1 MEKKLFKSFKLKGL
15 FLLFSL
21 MLSTHFLFAQT
32 IFYSQ
37 GDGDFSSLFN
47 WDTNPTGGAIGPLS
61 TQLTDGLNI
70 FVVQDGHH
78 IVADQDLN
86 VKKIQIGQGA
96 VQATLTIGNSAT
108 ARNLVLGG
116 LEIATNSVL
125 GVNDFI
131 TTHLLTLKGNFVN
144 NGTANFKFGNYKV
157 CNLIFDGTF
166 AVSGSNSPHFN
177 DLKFLTG
184 ALTAAVSFDINGNV
198 VIENNADFNDGNLT
212 HTIAGNW
219 TENGT
224 GERLGTGTIVFDGS
238 SIQAIIG
245 TGIFHHLTAN
255 GGNTLIINQNTTIN
269 GDFLL
274 TNNTII
280 NTAYSHTFKGNFT
293 VTDGS
298 FIDATNGTF
307 TFDATA
313 QTQNLNIGFTGGLS
327 AVWFYRVYFDNG
339 NAAFPKNFNGELR
352 AKTTTYIY
360 PDAVLNGDIA
370 RNHDLNDLRI
380 EGQCNLLGTIILRGG
395 TIYDYFQNDIY
406 LNTNLIIQ
414 GGVYLNNND
423 ILHLNGDFT
432 LNSNFFV
439 LSDGAKLIGD
449 ASKSMLVKEA
459 ARLYIRGA
467 NNFPTGFASITL
479 HERSY
484 VRYDANINQIIKSG
498 IPYGGLE
505 MYYQTKTAEGNLDIN
520 YGVSMYQGTFDMGN
534 YTHTI
539 AGSFA
544 NDNTADGIYL
554 STGTVILDSPDAD
567 QYLNASDGGSY
578 VFNNLYFTNPAPTAV
593 REKRIYK
600 NIQVNGNFSI
610 TNTGGDAIR
619 YLNVNIYDSEIQ
631 GNNGSFTLG
640 SNVRLYTN
648 GSNSFSNTV
657 QSFDLWGGLVQL
669 ASTSSVYFNRH
680 LSDQYIP
687 AFGALLA
694 YGNVDFWGDGKKILQ
709 GTSLDIN
716 GNITRSGYLAIFKDS
731 GKNVNVAGNWNLGLG
746 FTELT
751 GTVIFDGAYQEIG
764 TSNFNHITFAGTNI
778 KKIIG
783 DSYVFG
789 NLTIKGNS
797 TVENPASTIYIQGNW
812 VEEANALFKQ
822 PTSWT
827 VFNGTVNQTITA
839 QPASY
844 FGNFRI
850 DKAGVNKTVTAN
862 SNFAVKQSFDF
873 IDNNA
878 SFNLNGKVLYLGLN
892 WNFRL
897 GCTFA
902 GAGGKIVFNGN
913 DGVQYIRNYNGNIV
927 YPNLEFQNNAFKYLE
942 QDTFYVNGNFVIDKS
957 VVTAGGWHIYV
968 SGNWQNTG
976 TFQHSGH
983 VILTGADQT
992 IGTSQFYNLYIDG
1005 SGTKTLAGNIQLN
1018 GSLEIRNNVTLD
1030 ISPNNYTISLQ
1041 GNWQNDSTGSFV
1053 ARQGTVVFVGN
1064 SSIVWTGKGNKVY
1077 GTSLLFLPPK
1087 AGLKDFYNLEVS
1099 QISGAGLRLRG
1110 DLRVENNFIINS
1122 GTLWQSENPINFGVN
1137 DISVGGDFVNE
1148 QYYGYAYEPGILF
1161 LNATTG
1167 TKRFKPG
1174 INSYGHVTI
1183 NADASVKYILESNF
1197 YMENNFDFQLN
1208 NATFDL
1214 NHYEMRMWGA
1224 SGFVNLNSGTFEIN
1238 SGAILRIYSGSRINN
1253 NGATFKLVGNETTPA
1268 TLSISTTGNYDFVQT
1283 AGVFHAKYFRVE
1295 STRNAGIDIQGGSID
1310 PVNNFSEGTFTSGI
1324 GTSYICLNGLD
1335 LGAGI
1340 TPINTGFNIG
1350 TTNNVARTSGTG
1362 IVNFQ
1367 NATGS
1372 LAGENYDNDPVNIVN
1387 WTYPGVYSWTGAGDG
1402 TNWDDGANWASGTVP
1417 TSSSNVILDHS
1428 AVGSAY
1434 TVRIQNANA
1443 VVNRLTLD
1451 IQAGAAI
1458 SLVLDSKELTIK
1470 ENLTVNAGATLQQTQ
1485 STDTIRIGGNWSN
1498 NGTFLSGT
1506 ATVVFNPL
1514 SGTKNIINSVSSPFY
1529 NLKVKTEGAVLAL
1542 ASNIEINNDLELAKG
1557 VFDASAAYNI
1567 YVRGNWLMRGGS
1579 FNARTSVVYFDK
1591 GGNSTQII
1599 EGGAFH
1605 SIIISNKLASGTAI
1619 KQIASNISI
1628 ENDLTIQA
1636 NSVFDGGQYIVYL
1649 KDDLLNYVGD
1659 AGFVQTGSGTLV
1671 LSGGD
1676 QLFTTTGVSTTIN
1689 HLICA
1694 GTGRKEVRTNLNVNG
1709 DISITTGSLDIYD
1722 GFFVT
1727 GMGTNSL
1734 IQTGSYI
1741 YVRGAANFPQGF
1753 ENIALNN
1760 GYVYYYADV
1769 PQTIYPTIYYSLL
1782 FGRPTVG
1789 VIADK
1794 IVTNNLVINGGLTL
1808 YDQTFLRVNNY
1819 TITLKGGIDF
1829 YPLAKQIEWG
1839 ANGTLIHNGGDWAI
1853 DGDITSFNNLFF
1865 TGTGTKS
1872 FWYRSMKIT
1881 GDLTVDN
1888 ECGIQQHDTV
1898 KVTCTSP
1905 NKTFSLI
1912 GQAYYY
1918 VYTNNLYSKAFALG
1932 FTYYNLDKQSRVY
1945 LRGNANQTI
1954 FTTPVYGNLYLYTT
1968 KIITQTLD
1976 GNLKV
1981 ENDFLMSY
1989 NELTL
1994 NDAGFN
2000 ISVGRNFE
2008 HRNYI
2013 PSPNTTFTFHGE
2025 NQSIYDYRTGNV
2037 DLIFENLV
2045 FSGSGIKTIRDG
2057 GDFIVVNKNLTI
2069 AENVEVFTDRV
2080 YTMKGQAWTD
2090 NGKFNQT
2097 SNWVE
2102 FTSNSPQTIEPSQI
2116 HQFYGMKFS
2125 GTGLKTVQEYGLN
2138 SYNGVF
2144 EIAVGSTLQLGN
2156 LTHRLAT
2163 IRPLING
2170 TWITNNANFVLYRAE
2185 TQYIPALTCNNI
2197 TFGNGDINIRNRY
2210 LEGNLVCN
2218 DLLIED
2224 KAQLVASIDNLTTS
2238 PKYSITLSGN
2248 WTDLGRFYAYG
2259 NTVNFESNNT
2269 DAKTIKLSQYGYFF
2283 NLNFNQSNTNA
2294 RNYTV
2299 NGEMRV
2305 LEVLRIGNG
2314 ASVNMAGQNL
2324 YLGDDDT
2331 NAPAAEQHF
2340 IDVGGELK
2348 LSAAGSLLFNTD
2360 DAGNPKLT
2368 VNGTLELI
2376 GSVGNYVNINK
2387 NGGGNYIDIL
2397 ISNLGKIK
2405 AKYYH
2410 FQYISPNGFE
2420 VMNGATIDP
2429 VNNFSEGTWSNM
2441 HPNASLGKCY
2451 YLKINND
2458 VSTLPAI
2465 ENVTFNFNGTPTS
2478 AIHYN
2483 VFRSSSA
2490 TGVLT
2495 FAGDINGVL
2504 GGKIYEDDAFEI
2516 SNGAPG
2522 KIVWPP
2528 ISAVAWNGS
2537 VSIDW
2542 FNPNNWTPAIVPD
2555 ISIQATIPIQAN
2567 NPVIYNANAACKDLI
2582 ISNGFLTLDEAKS
2595 LRIANSVTIGN
2606 AAEVAI
2612 LSVNNPLCNIEVGG
2626 DWNRGA
2632 NAVFNHGNGTVRFTK
2647 EIGSNVIS
2655 PRNSPF
2661 YNVIFVGGATYY
2673 WSGAETFVHGN
2684 FILSAGIFSP
2694 STDWYLLHLRGNYN
2708 NTGGQYFFNRAGTLI
2723 LDGSNQDIT
2732 KGTFNRLE
2740 VSGSGIK
2747 TFSDS
2752 LYLNLSNGLLTVKS
2766 TMKAAPNC
2774 TMDINSSDVIIENTG
2789 TFDDGNETHYFG
2801 GYRWYGNG
2809 NYAGNGT
2816 IVFDRPDWQYIYSG
2830 TFYNLTFEQNWRA
2843 LGGNISVLNNFYNK
2857 GYFQTQTFLMTN
2869 PTGNGIFTLTD
2880 NSRVYVLG
2888 ANNHPTGFGSYQI
2901 SPISNSYYEGYL
2913 NQTIKGNIPYG
2924 NLNLSHGTKSLGGD
2938 VDINGQLYLY
2948 SDAIFDVSTNNYK
2961 INISGAWNNSVGG
2974 EFVCR
2979 QGEVVLD
2986 GTTSRDITLKE
2997 GAKNDFYK
3005 LTVNLTNPTT
3015 YWRVLYADISIKD
3028 NLRVLGGRFSAYNR
3042 IIDVYGDMTAIG
3054 GTFTTEGTYRLVK
3067 PSGTASIKMNGSI
3080 LNNLYISSSATYT
3093 LQDDLALNGNFML
3106 TSATFDAN
3114 GKQVRLGYD
3123 YDIISISGTYK
3134 MGVGGRLSIGNGS
3147 TLTVNNGGI
3156 FYAVG
3161 AENQPAIVTNYGG
3174 RYNFSVES
3182 GGTIHAKYHWFEF
3195 MNTGGIYVKQGA
3207 LIDNTNNFSYGV
3219 FTNCPSGGYALRIEN
3234 NQSFTEALGN
3244 RIVDLSFPVNPSNG
3258 AANVA
3263 KFENTSGIIEIY
3275 HSVGSFSGET
3285 FDYDPQNLII
3295 WTGETVLTWVGTI
3308 NSNWHNAA
3316 NWRASIG
3323 ADIVPTRN
3331 EDVVIAD
3338 ATNQPI
3344 ISQSKAYAKSIV
3356 MNPNTY
3362 LTLNIQNAADTSLQ
3376 IMKDL
3381 VIKGN
3386 LIMQSDKDILTVG
3399 GNWINTGTFSGGEGL
3414 VIFKPQ
3420 QNLITVDNYTSMFS
3434 NLAIDGI
3441 GTVSLNRNAIVSN
3454 NLEIRNGI
3462 FDVTTNNY
3470 TLAVGGDFLNL
3481 ATFNPRAGR
3490 LTLNSTR
3497 VGDVVFNPG
3506 NAIYNYIDIEAGNA
3520 SVYKLTTSD
3529 LRMTRSMNINS
3540 GIFDLNKKTFFFGD
3554 AISTDIITVVGILKI
3569 SGGSSLKMAN
3579 TSKMIVANGGQLNL
3593 VGEENLYSTINNQGT
3608 GYYGVEINSG
3618 GLLSAKYY
3626 NISNINGIGIW
3637 LKSGSLLNAT
3647 HNLSFGNFL
3656 YCETNGRYLLME
3668 NDLPLNTQIQFVDF
3682 GQGAKY
3688 NVKRPSG
3695 ANFVTFV
3702 DAFGLRGGYL
3712 FEEDDFSA
3720 NLGNVRWE
3728 FTDPTLFWTG
3738 NVDEKWD
3745 DLNNWDDGAGGTGVP
3760 NHLTRVFIPNVTATT
3775 GNYPIINQS
3784 NATTRSVTI
3793 YTGGRLELQA
3803 NLSLRIAENFENS
3816 GNFSIQ
3822 NTSLSTVEVGK
3833 QWVCTGTF
3841 SSGTNSTVIFQALS
3855 GAVSITTNGQPFNNV
3870 SFTTASNAE
3879 YKTVDA
3885 FTAKKNFEIMQGSFT
3900 VTNSAHTITVG
3911 SNWNNQATYNHGNAD
3926 LVFNGNNNQN
3936 ITNTGTGR
3944 FFNVFFAGSGTK
3956 TLYSDIYVEG
3966 NLEILS
3972 TLNAKNKTIRL
3983 LKNWKNSGTFI
3994 PETSTIM
4001 LLGSEMQLVE
4011 KLSGETFYNLTINN
4025 TASSVPQVLF
4035 NGNVLV
4041 KNGTF
4046 ALIDGVVETSS
4057 SNLLTLENASLSG
4070 GTTTASYITG
4080 PMRKIGSANFVFP
4093 IGKGSKFAPI
4103 AISGMISSAS
4113 FTAEYFEAS
4122 PVNTGAVTGA
4132 LTHVSG
4138 KEHWFLNRESGTGE
4152 PQVTLYW
4159 NNGPN
4164 SGIDNLDELTV
4175 AAYNGSVWNEFGS
4188 SIIGSLLS
4196 GAVRSI
4202 SPATYFGYF
4211 TFGSLSAD
4219 YNPFSSGTQW
4229 LGSISSAWEILANW
4243 SNGIPNQLNNA
4254 TITAAPINQP
4264 VISSAAVCKSLTIHT
4279 GAKLVVTE
4287 GYSLTAH
4294 SGTYNN
4300 GELLLKSPINS
4311 GAAASFIDN
4320 GTVEGA
4326 GQYII
4331 ERFFS
4336 RDEWHY
4342 LSTPVNYG
4350 NASSYLFTN
4359 PFGTS
4364 FYNSNFITYN
4374 EPSSSNSWMN
4384 GWVKGYT
4391 NETTPKNL
4399 EIMKGYAFISNQ
4411 YHNIL
4416 FAGTFNT
4423 GEQTRLTTY
4432 TNGTEIAA
4440 HEGWNLVGNPYPSAI
4455 DWNAAGWD
4463 KQNIDNTI
4471 YFWDGNNYSYYVGTG
4486 GSAGVGINN
4495 GTNIIPAMQGFMVK
4509 ASNNGH
4515 LRVNNLART
4524 HNNSVIYYKSGN
4536 NDEFLK
4542 LSCQNQNTKD
4552 ELIVRFND
4560 EASNEYDGGFDAYK
4574 LFADKEGV
4582 PQIFTYSKSG
4592 ETKLAINTLTNIAD
4606 NYHVAMDFNSL
4617 TAGQYTIDADQISID
4632 LKYPVLLED
4641 LLENKLTDLRK
4652 DGSYTFSYD
4661 PSIAKTPRFVIHFT
4675 TDLED
4680 DGFDEENLAQIQVSA
4695 FKNNVTVKLSNTYD
4709 FSGKIEIVDMLGK
4722 VLITKMIDQNVTEF
4736 NLEAANGVYIV
4747 KVQSNEKTIS
4757 KRVLIQE

>member
-1 MEKKLFKSFKLKGL
+1 MKKKLFVSFKLKSF
-15 FLLFSL
+15 FLLISL
-21 MLSTHFLFAQT
+21 ILSTHFLDAQT
-32 IFYSQ
+32 VFYSQ
-37 GDGDFSSLFN
+37 GDGNFSSLFN
-47 WDTNPTGGAIGPLS
+47 WDTNTSGGATDPLAVE
-61 TQLTDGLNI
+61 LTDGLNI
-70 FVVQDGHH
+70 FIVQDGHH
-78 IVADQDLN
+78 IVVDQDIN
-86 VKKIQIGQGA
+86 VKKIQIGQGG
-96 VQATLTIGNSAT
+96 VQAKLSIGNNT
-108 ARNLVLGG
+108 TVRNLVLGE
-116 LEIATNSVL
+116 LEITPNSIL
-125 GVNDFI
+125 GVSDFI
-131 TTHLLTLKGNFVN
+131 TTHLLTLKGNFIN
-144 NGTANFKFGNYKV
+144 NGTADFKFANYKV
-157 CNLIFDGTF
+157 CNVILDGTF
-166 AVSGSNSPHFN
+166 SISGTNSPHFN
-177 DLKFLTG
+177 DLKFYNG
-184 ALTAAVSFDINGNV
+184 AVTAAVSFDINGNL
-198 VIENNADFNDGNLT
+198 VIENNADFNDGNLL
-212 HTIAGNW
+212 HTISGNW

-224 GERLGTGTIVFDGS
+224 GERLGTGTIQFDGS
-238 SIQAIIG
+238 TIQAIIG
-245 TGIFHHLTAN
+245 YGIFQNMIVN
-255 GGNTLIINQNTTIN
+255 GGNTLIMNQNTTIN

-274 TNNTII
+274 TNNTIV
-280 NTAYSHTFKGNFT
+280 NTAYTHTFKGNFT

-307 TFDATA
+307 VFDANT
-313 QTQNLNIGFTGGLS
+313 QTQNLNVGFTNGLS

-360 PDAVLNGDIA
+360 PDAVLNGDVD

-380 EGQCNLLGTIILRGG
+380 EGQCNLLGTIILKGG
-395 TIYDYFQNDIY
+395 TIYNHLGNDIY
-406 LNTNLIIQ
+406 LTNNLIIQ
-414 GGVYLNNND
+414 NGVHLNAGD

-432 LNSNFFV
+432 LATGYFV
-439 LSDGAKLIGD
+439 VSDGAQLIGD

-459 ARLYIRGA
+459 TRLYIRGA

-484 VRYDANINQIIKSG
+484 ARYDANMNQTIKSG

-505 MYYQTKTAEGNLDIN
+505 MYYQTKTAEGDLDIN
-520 YGVSMYQGTFDMGN
+520 YGVSMYQGTFDMGA

-539 AGSFA
+539 AGHIY
-544 NDNTADGIYL
+544 NDNTYDANYL
-554 STGTVILDSPDAD
+554 STGTVILDSPNAD
-567 QYLNASDGGSY
+567 QYIYSTDGGSY
-578 VFNNLYFTNPAPTAV
+578 VFNNLYFTNPAPTVV

-600 NIQVNGNFSI
+600 NIQVTGNFSI
-610 TNTGGDAIR
+610 TNAGGDASR
-619 YLNVNIYDSEIQ
+619 YLNFNIYDFEIQ

-640 SNVRLYTN
+640 ANVRLYTN

-657 QSFDLWGGLVQL
+657 QSFDLLGGLVQL
-669 ASTSSVYFNRH
+669 HSTSTVYFNRH
-680 LSDQYIP
+680 LSDQYLP

-694 YGNVDFWGDGKKILQ
+694 YGNVDFWGDGEKILQ

-716 GNITRSGYLAIFKDS
+716 GNITRSGYTSIFKDS
-731 GKNVNVAGNWNLGLG
+731 GKNVNIAGNWNLGLG

-764 TSNFNHITFAGTNI
+764 TSNYNHVTFAGTNT

-783 DSYVFG
+783 AMYIAG
-789 NLTIKGNS
+789 NVTIKGNS
-797 TVENPASTIYIQGNW
+797 TVENPASTIYMQGNW
-812 VEEANALFKQ
+812 LEEANALFKQ
-822 PTSWT
+822 PTSWV
-827 VFNGTVNQTITA
+827 VFNGVDNQTITA
-839 QPASY
+839 QSNSY

-862 SNFAVKQSFDF
+862 SNFTVKQSFDF
-873 IDNNA
+873 IENNG
-878 SFNLNGKVLYLGLN
+878 SFDLNGKTLYLGLN

-897 GCTFA
+897 GCIFN
-902 GAGGKIVFNGN
+902 GGNGKIVFNGN
-913 DGVQYIRNYNGNIV
+913 DYIQYIRNYNGNII

-957 VVTAGGWHIYV
+957 VVNAGGWHIYV
-968 SGNWQNTG
+968 SGNWTNTG

-983 VILTGADQT
+983 VILNGADQT
-992 IGTSQFYNLYIDG
+992 IGTSQFYNLYADG

-1018 GSLEIRNNVTLD
+1018 GSLEIRDNVTFD

-1041 GNWQNDSTGSFV
+1041 GNWQNDSTGSFL
-1053 ARQGTVVFVGN
+1053 ARQGTVVFLGN
-1064 SSIVWTGKGNKVY
+1064 SSIVWTGKGNRVY

-1087 AGLKDFYNLEVS
+1087 PGLKDFYNVEVS
-1099 QISGAGLRLRG
+1099 QISGAGLRVRG
-1110 DLRVENNFIINS
+1110 DMRIENNFIINS
-1122 GTLWQSENPINFGVN
+1122 GTLWHSENPVNFGVN
-1137 DISVGGDFVNE
+1137 DISVGGNFVNE
-1148 QYYGYAYEPGILF
+1148 QYYGYAYEPGMLI
-1161 LNATTG
+1161 LNATSG

-1174 INSYGHVTI
+1174 INNYGHVLI
-1183 NADASVKYILESNF
+1183 NADPSVKYVLEGVF

-1214 NHYEMRMWGA
+1214 NHNEMRMWGS
-1224 SGFVNLNSGTFEIN
+1224 SGYVNLNSGTFEID
-1238 SGAILRIYSGSRINN
+1238 SAAILRMYSGARINN
-1253 NGATFKLVGNETTPA
+1253 NGAVFKLVGTENTPA
-1268 TLSISTTGNYDFVQT
+1268 TLSVSTTGNYDLVQT
-1283 AGVFHAKYFRVE
+1283 AGVFHAKYFRIE

-1324 GTSYICLNGLD
+1324 GTSYISLNGLD

-1340 TPINTGFNIG
+1340 TPVNTGFNIG
-1350 TTNNVARTSGTG
+1350 PTNNVARTSGSGT
-1362 IVNFQ
+1362 INFQ

-1372 LAGENYDNDPVNIVN
+1372 LAGENYDNDPISIVN
-1387 WTYPGVYSWTGAGDG
+1387 WTYPGVYAWTGAGDG

-1428 AVGSAY
+1428 TVAAAY
-1434 TVRIQNANA
+1434 TVRIQNTNA
-1443 VVNRLTLD
+1443 VVNRLTMD
-1451 IQAGAAI
+1451 IQAGDAI
-1458 SLVLDSKELTIK
+1458 NLVLDGKELTVN
-1470 ENLTVNAGATLQQTQ
+1470 ENLTINSGATLTQTQ
-1485 STDTIRIGGNWSN
+1485 TTDTIRIAGNWSN
-1498 NGTFLSGT
+1498 NGTFSPGT
-1506 ATVVFNPL
+1506 ATVLFNPL
-1514 SGTKNIINSVSSPFY
+1514 SGTKNIINSLSSPFY
-1529 NLKVKTEGAVLAL
+1529 NVKVKTGGAILAL
-1542 ASNIEINNDLELAKG
+1542 ASNIEINNDLEFAKG

-1579 FNARTSVVYFDK
+1579 FLARSSTVYFEK
-1591 GGNSTQII
+1591 GGNSTQTI

-1605 SIIISNKLASGTAI
+1605 SVIFSNKLASGTAL
-1619 KQIASNISI
+1619 KQISSNILI

-1659 AGFVQTGSGTLV
+1659 AGFIQTGSGTLV

-1676 QLFTTTGVSTTIN
+1676 QLFATTGFPTTIN
-1689 HLICA
+1689 NLICA

-1709 DISITTGSLDIYD
+1709 DISVTTGSLDIYD

-1727 GMGTNSL
+1727 GNGTNSL

-1741 YVRGAANFPQGF
+1741 YVRGANNFPQSF

-1769 PQTIYPTIYYSLL
+1769 PQTIYPTTYYSLL

-1794 IVTNNLVINGGLTL
+1794 IVTNNLFVNGGIAL

-1839 ANGTLIHNGGDWAI
+1839 ANGTLIHNGADWTI
-1853 DGDITSFNNLFF
+1853 DGDITTFNNLFL

-1898 KVTCTSP
+1898 KITCTSP
-1905 NKTFSLI
+1905 DKTFSLI

-1918 VYTNNLYSKAFALG
+1918 VYTNDLYSKAFALG
-1932 FTYYNLDKQSRVY
+1932 FAHYNLDKQSRVY

-1954 FTTPVYGNLYLYTT
+1954 FTTPVYGNLYLYTN

-1976 GNLKV
+1976 GNLTV
-1981 ENDFLMSY
+1981 DNDFLMSY

-2000 ISVGRNFE
+2000 ISIGRNFE

-2013 PSPNTTFTFHGE
+2013 PSANSTLTFHGQ
-2025 NQSIYDYRTGNV
+2025 NQTIYDYRTGNV
-2037 DLIFENLV
+2037 DLIFENVV

-2069 AENVEVFTDRV
+2069 DENVEVYTDRV
-2080 YTMKGQAWTD
+2080 FTMKGQTWTD
-2090 NGKFNQT
+2090 NGKFKQT
-2097 SNWVE
+2097 ANWVE
-2102 FTSNSPQTIEPSQI
+2102 FISNSPQTIEPSAI

-2125 GTGLKTVQEYGLN
+2125 GSGLKTVQEYGLN
-2138 SYNGVF
+2138 SFNGVF
-2144 EIAVGSTLQLGN
+2144 EIAAGSTLQLGN
-2156 LTHRLAT
+2156 LTHRFAT

-2170 TWITNNANFVLYRAE
+2170 TWITNNANFVWYRAE
-2185 TQYIPALTCNNI
+2185 TQYLPALTCNNI
-2197 TFGNGDINIRNRY
+2197 TFANGDIYIRNRY

-2224 KAQLVASIDNLTTS
+2224 RAQLVASIDNLTTS
-2238 PKYSITLSGN
+2238 PKYSITLTGN

-2259 NTVNFESNNT
+2259 NTVNFESNNS
-2269 DAKTIKLSQYGYFF
+2269 DAKTVKVSLYGYFF
-2283 NLNFNQSNTNA
+2283 NLNFNQTNTNA

-2299 NGEMRV
+2299 NGDMRV

-2314 ASVNMAGQNL
+2314 ASVNVGSQNL
-2324 YLGDDDT
+2324 YLGDDDA
-2331 NAPAAEQHF
+2331 NAPAAEQH
-2340 IDVGGELK
+2340 IIEVGGELK
-2348 LSAAGSLLFNTD
+2348 LSAAGSLLFNTED
-2360 DAGNPKLT
+2360 TGNPKLT

-2397 ISNLGKIK
+2397 ISNLGTIK

-2410 FQYISPNGFE
+2410 FQYIGINGFE
-2420 VMNGATIDP
+2420 MMDGATIDP
-2429 VNNFSEGTWSNM
+2429 NNNFSEGTWSNM
-2441 HPNASLGKCY
+2441 YQYTGLGKCY

-2465 ENVTFNFNGTPTS
+2465 ENVTFNFNGTPTTG
-2478 AIHYN
+2478 IHYN
-2483 VFRSSSA
+2483 VFRNSSA

-2528 ISAVAWNGS
+2528 ISSVTWNGS

-2542 FNPNNWTPAIVPD
+2542 FDANNWTPATVPD

-2567 NPVIYNANAACKDLI
+2567 NPVIYNANASCKDLLI
-2582 ISNGFLTLDEAKS
+2582 TSGFLTLDEAKS
-2595 LRIANSVTIGN
+2595 LRVANSVTIGN
-2606 AAEVAI
+2606 ASEVAI

-2647 EIGSNVIS
+2647 EIGSNVIN

-2661 YNVIFVGGATYY
+2661 YNVIFVGGSTYY
-2673 WSGAETFVHGN
+2673 WTGSETFVHGD
-2684 FILSAGIFSP
+2684 FIISAGIFSP

-2723 LDGSNQDIT
+2723 LDGNNQSIT
-2732 KGTFNRLE
+2732 KGTFDRLE
-2740 VSGSGIK
+2740 VSGTGIK
-2747 TFSDS
+2747 TFNDT
-2752 LYLNLSNGLLTVKS
+2752 LYLNWSYGLLTVKS
-2766 TMKAAPNC
+2766 TMKAAAGCN
-2774 TMDINSSDVIIENTG
+2774 MDINSYDVVIENTG

-2809 NYAGNGT
+2809 AYAGNGT
-2816 IVFDRPDWQYIYSG
+2816 MVFDRADWQYIYSG
-2830 TFYNLTFEQNWRA
+2830 TFYNLTFEQNWRS
-2843 LGGNISVLNNFYNK
+2843 LQGNISVLNNFYNK
-2857 GYFQTQTFLMTN
+2857 GYFQVNTFQMTN
-2869 PTGNGIFTLTD
+2869 TTGNGIFTLTD

-2888 ANNHPTGFGSYQI
+2888 ENNYPTGFGSYQI
-2901 SPISNSYYEGYL
+2901 SSISNSYYEGYI
-2913 NQTIKGNIPYG
+2913 NQTIKGNISYG

-2948 SDAIFDVSTNNYK
+2948 GDAIFDVSSNNYK
-2961 INISGAWNNSVGG
+2961 INISGPWNNSVGG
-2974 EFVCR
+2974 EFICR

-2986 GTTSRDITLKE
+2986 GTLSRDIVLKE

-3005 LTVNLTNPTT
+3005 LTVNLSTPTA
-3015 YWRVLYADISIKD
+3015 YWRILYADISIKD
-3028 NLRVLGGRFSAYNR
+3028 NLRVLGGRFSIYNR
-3042 IIDVYGDMTAIG
+3042 VIDVYGDMTAIG

-3080 LNNLYISSSATYT
+3080 LNNLYISSTATYT
-3093 LQDDLALNGNFML
+3093 LQDDLALNGSF
-3106 TSATFDAN
+3106 TIVSATFDAN
-3114 GKQVRLGYD
+3114 GKQVRLGDSYD
-3123 YDIISISGTYK
+3123 VISISGTYK
-3134 MGVGGRLSIGNGS
+3134 MGVAGKLLIGSGT
-3147 TLTVNNGGI
+3147 TLNVNNGGI

-3174 RYNFSVES
+3174 RYNFNVES
-3182 GGTIHAKYHWFEF
+3182 GGTIHAKYHWFEY
-3195 MNTGGIYVKQGA
+3195 MNSGGIYIKQGA

-3234 NQSFTEALGN
+3234 NQRFTEALGN

-3258 AANVA
+3258 ASNVA
-3263 KFENTSGIIEIY
+3263 KFEGTTGIVEIY

-3285 FDYDPQNLII
+3285 YDYDPSNLVI

-3308 NSNWHNAA
+3308 NSNWHNAG

-3323 ADIVPTRN
+3323 PNIVPTRK
-3331 EDVVIAD
+3331 EDVIIAD

-3344 ISQSKAYAKSIV
+3344 ISQEKAYAKSIV
-3356 MNPNTY
+3356 MNLNTY

-3376 IMKDL
+3376 VMKDL

-3386 LIMQSDKDILTVG
+3386 LIMQSDKDILAVG
-3399 GNWINTGTFSGGEGL
+3399 GNWINTGTFFAGDGL
-3414 VIFKPQ
+3414 VVFKPQ

-3441 GTVSLNRNAIVSN
+3441 GTVLLNRSAIVSN
-3454 NLEIRNGI
+3454 NLEIRSGI
-3462 FDVTTNNY
+3462 FDITANNF

-3490 LTLNSTR
+3490 IILNSQRT
-3497 VGDVVFNPG
+3497 GDVLFNPG
-3506 NAIYNYIDIEAGNA
+3506 NATYNYIDIEAGN
-3520 SVYKLTTSD
+3520 STVYKLTTSD
-3529 LRMTRSMNINS
+3529 LRMTRSMNVNS
-3540 GIFDLNKKTFFFGD
+3540 GTFDLNQKTFFFGD
-3554 AISTDIITVVGILKI
+3554 AVSIDILTVVGVLKV
-3569 SGGSSLKMAN
+3569 SGGSTLKMAN
-3579 TSKMIVANGGQLNL
+3579 TSKMIVAGGGELNL
-3593 VGEENLYSTINNQGT
+3593 VGSESLYSNITNQGT

-3626 NISNINGIGIW
+3626 NVSNINAIGIW
-3637 LKSGSLLNAT
+3637 LKSGSLLNST
-3647 HNLSFGNFL
+3647 SNLSYGNYL

-3668 NDLPLNTQIQFVDF
+3668 NDLPLNSEIHFVDF
-3682 GQGAKY
+3682 GQGAKF

-3720 NLGNVRWE
+3720 NLGNIRWE
-3728 FTDPTLFWTG
+3728 FTDPILYWTG
-3738 NVDEKWD
+3738 NVDQKWD

-3760 NHLTRVFIPNVTATT
+3760 NSLTRVFIPNVSATT
-3775 GNYPIINQS
+3775 GNNPLINQS
-3784 NATTRSVTI
+3784 NANTRSVTI
-3793 YTGGRLELQA
+3793 YTGGNLELQS
-3803 NLSLRIAENFENS
+3803 NLNLKVAENIEIS
-3816 GNFSIQ
+3816 GNFTIQ
-3822 NTSLSTVEVGK
+3822 STLNSTVEVGK

-3841 SSGTNSTVIFQALS
+3841 SSGNNSNVVFSAPS
-3855 GAVSITTNGQPFNNV
+3855 GVVSITTNGHAFNNV
-3870 SFTTASNAE
+3870 SFTTSGNAE

-3885 FTAKKNFEIMQGSFT
+3885 FTAKKNFEILQGTFT
-3900 VTNSAHTITVG
+3900 VTNSAHTISVG
-3911 SNWNNQATYNHGNAD
+3911 SNWNNQGTFNHGNAD
-3926 LVFNGNNNQN
+3926 LYFNGNNNQS
-3936 ITNTGTGR
+3936 ITNAGTGR
-3944 FFNVFFAGSGTK
+3944 FFNTFFTVAGTK
-3956 TLYSDIYVEG
+3956 TLYSDIFVEG
-3966 NLEILS
+3966 NLEITS
-3972 TLNAKNKTIRL
+3972 TLNAKNKTISL
-3983 LKNWKNSGTFI
+3983 LKNWKNSGNFI
-3994 PETSTIM
+3994 PETSTLK
-4001 LLGSEMQLVE
+4001 LLGSEMQLIE
-4011 KLSGETFYNLTINN
+4011 KLSGENFYNLTINN

-4046 ALIDGVVETSS
+4046 ALLDGVVETSS
-4057 SNLLTLENASLSG
+4057 SNLLTLENATLSG

-4080 PMRKIGSANFVFP
+4080 PMRKIGSANFIFP

-4103 AISGMISSAS
+4103 AISGMIASAT
-4113 FTAEYFEAS
+4113 FIAEYFEAS
-4122 PVNTGAVTGA
+4122 PINTGAVTGA

-4138 KEHWFLNRESGTGE
+4138 KEHWILNRESGTGE

-4159 NNGPN
+4159 NDGPN

-4175 AAYNGSVWNEFGS
+4175 AAYNGSVWDEFGS
-4188 SIIGSLLS
+4188 SITGSLLS
-4196 GAVRSI
+4196 GTVRSI
-4202 SPATYFGYF
+4202 SPSTYFGYF

-4229 LGSISSAWEILANW
+4229 LGSISSAWEVFANW

-4254 TITAAPINQP
+4254 TITSAPANQP
-4264 VISSAAVCKSLTIHT
+4264 IISSAAICKSLTIHT
-4279 GAKLVVTE
+4279 GAKLIVSPSS
-4287 GYSLTAH
+4287 SLTAYA
-4294 SGTYNN
+4294 GTYNN
-4300 GELLLKSPINS
+4300 GELRLQSPTNS
-4311 GAAASFIDN
+4311 GASGSFIDN

-4326 GQYII
+4326 GQYIA

-4336 RDEWHY
+4336 REEWHY
-4342 LSTPVNYG
+4342 LSSPVNFG
-4350 NASSYLFTN
+4350 NASSALFTN
-4359 PFGTS
+4359 PSGS
-4364 FYNSNFITYN
+4364 FYNTNFIAFN
-4374 EPSSSNSWMN
+4374 ETLASNDWLK
-4384 GWVKGYT
+4384 GWIKGYT
-4391 NETTPKNL
+4391 NESTPKNL
-4399 EIMKGYAFISNQ
+4399 DIMRGYAFYSNQ
-4411 YHNIL
+4411 YHNIK
-4416 FAGTFNT
+4416 FAGKFNT
-4423 GEQTRLTTY
+4423 GEHTRLTTL
-4432 TNGTEIAA
+4432 TNGSEISA
-4440 HEGWNLVGNPYPSAI
+4440 HEGWNLVGNPYPSALNW
-4455 DWNAAGWD
+4455 DASGWD

-4471 YFWDGNNYSYYVGTG
+4471 YFWNGNNYSYYVGSG

-4515 LRVNNLART
+4515 LRVNNAARV

-4536 NDEFLK
+4536 NNDYLK

-4552 ELIVRFND
+4552 ELFVRFND

-4574 LFADKEGV
+4574 LFADREGV

-4592 ETKLAINTLTNIAD
+4592 ETKLAINTLTNISE
-4606 NYHVAMDFNSL
+4606 NLHIAMDFNSL
-4617 TAGQYTIDADQISID
+4617 TAGQYTIDADQIAID

-4652 DGSYTFSYD
+4652 EGSYTFNYD
-4661 PSIAKTPRFVIHFT
+4661 PNTAKAPRFVIHFT
-4675 TDLED
+4675 TEIDN
-4680 DGFDEENLAQIQVSA
+4680 DGFDEQNLAQINIVA
-4695 FKNNVTVKLSNTYD
+4695 YKNNVTVKLSNTYD
-4709 FSGKIEIVDMLGK
+4709 FSGTIEIYDVLGK
-4722 VLITKMIDQNVTEF
+4722 LMLTKHIEQSITQIELD
-4736 NLEAANGVYIV
+4736 ASNGIYFV
-4747 KVQSNEKTIS
+4747 KVQSNEMSIS
-4757 KRVLIQE
+4757 KRILVQE